1 MTMWIVVVAAGLA
14 TFGIRLSFVALFGRF
29 SVPARVEQA
38 LRYVAP
44 AVLAAL
50 AVPGFVAPNGSIE
63 PFNLFVPAA
72 VLGGLAAWKTRSVAA
87 AIAVGLPALWLF
99 QWLA

>member
-1 MTMWIVVVAAGLA
+1 MMLWLVVIAAGVA
-14 TFGIRLSFVALFGRF
+14 TYGIRLSFVALFGRF
-29 SVPARVEQA
+29 EVPPRVEQA

-50 AVPGFVAPNGSIE
+50 AVPGFLAPDGTVE

-72 VLGGLAAWKTRSVAA
+72 ILGGLAAWKTRSVAA
-87 AIAVGLPALWLF
+87 AIAVGLPALWLL
-99 QWLA
+99 QWLT

>member
-14 TFGIRLSFVALFGRF
+14 TFGIRVSFVALFGRF
-29 SVPARVEQA
+29 AVPPRVEQA

-50 AVPGFVAPNGSIE
+50 AVPGFVVPNGSIE

-72 VLGGLAAWKTRSVAA
+72 VLGGFAAWKTRSVVA
-87 AIAVGLPALWLF
+87 AIAVGLPVLWLL
-99 QWLA
+99 QWVT